1 MRVQG
6 QFLELKKKMIT
17 HEREALD
24 NERRHGLSVLNKKQ
38 AELDMLAAEHT
49 VQKRRLN
56 HSLAVLDK

>member
-1 MRVQG
+1 M
-6 QFLELKKKMIT
+6 ELKKKMIT